1 MRDFTEE
8 LGALRRRLADAAGY
22 LDLEGKRKRLADL
35 EAEVGRP
42 GLWDSP
48 ADARRVT
55 TEFGRVK
62 EDVDVLARLG
72 RRLEDAETLYELA
85 VAEGDESQ
93 EPEIAESVA
102 SLRKELDALELR
114 SLFSGEYDE
123 NDAVCDVHAGEGGTD
138 AQDWAQMMVRMYQRW
153 AERRGLEVEID
164 EVTEGQEA
172 GILSASFIVKGRY
185 AYGLLSA
192 ERGVHRL
199 YRISPFDAQARR
211 QTSYAA
217 VEVTP
222 FLEDVSDEVVI
233 DEKDLRIDVYRSSG
247 AGGQHVNVT
256 DSAVRITH
264 LPTGI
269 VVSCQNERS
278 QFQNKNRAMQVLAAK
293 LAERQREERRTEMA
307 ALSGPQ
313 TAASRAGS
321 FIRGYVLAPYQKV
334 KDERTGDET
343 GNVQAVLDGDLDPFM
358 EAWLR
363 WRRGQ
368 QEAAGA

>member
-8 LGALRRRLADAAGY
+8 LGALHRRLADAAGY

-102 SLRKELDALELR
+102 SLRKEVDALELR

-164 EVTEGQEA
+164 VVTEAQDA
-172 GILSASFIVKGRY
+172 VILSVSFIVKGSY
-185 AYGLLSA
+185 ADVLLTA
-192 ERGVHRL
+192 ERCVQRR
-199 YRISPFDAQARR
+199 YR
-211 QTSYAA
+211 
-217 VEVTP
+217 
-222 FLEDVSDEVVI
+222 
-233 DEKDLRIDVYRSSG
+233 
-247 AGGQHVNVT
+247 
-256 DSAVRITH
+256 
-264 LPTGI
+264 
-269 VVSCQNERS
+269 
-278 QFQNKNRAMQVLAAK
+278 
-293 LAERQREERRTEMA
+293 
-307 ALSGPQ
+307 
-313 TAASRAGS
+313 
-321 FIRGYVLAPYQKV
+321 
-334 KDERTGDET
+334 
-343 GNVQAVLDGDLDPFM
+343 
-358 EAWLR
+358 
-363 WRRGQ
+363 
-368 QEAAGA
+368 